1 MKLPHI
7 HITVK
12 SICCAK
18 IKNGVQISPPPSPSR
33 LQKDAEGSVSADA
46 QAESDDEESGT

>member
-33 LQKDAEGSVSADA
+33 VKTDAEADVASDA
-46 QAESDDEESGT
+46 QTGSDEESGT

>member
-33 LQKDAEGSVSADA
+33 LQKDAEGLSTDA